1 MTDKPTPTDAE
12 LKAMW
17 QLHAAD
23 IGGIFYYAR
32 AVLAKWGQPA
42 QARAGAVPL
51 DEARRLFDAGWK
63 AAALFCDREDVV
75 ADGIIGFGACPQVE
89 AAFSAAHGIKGGASM
104 ALSKSALKRAIDS
117 VPEGHDVGVWVVR
130 VCRAVEAEVR
140 KQDDALIRQLV
151 EYIEQNT
158 CQHEETHRG
167 GAIWEICDG
176 CNAQWADDRGGKP
189 KFAWAPIVLAA
200 RARLGGKP

>member
-1 MTDKPTPTDAE
+1 
-12 LKAMW
+12 
-17 QLHAAD
+17 
-23 IGGIFYYAR
+23 
-32 AVLAKWGQPA
+32 
-42 QARAGAVPL
+42 
-51 DEARRLFDAGWK
+51 
-63 AAALFCDREDVV
+63 
-75 ADGIIGFGACPQVE
+75 
-89 AAFSAAHGIKGGASM
+89 M

-130 VCRAVEAEVR
+130 VCSAVEAEVR

-176 CNAQWADDRGGKP
+176 CDAQWADDRGGKP